1 MYVSIF
7 SIHFLHDFHLS
18 NMTFITTAN
27 FFCKLCSNSTFKLC
41 RYHLLFYI
49 QFNSWQILRFQ
60 KQQNQSVSGL
70 SEAARNKRK
79 HRNVVAMKFNLINY
93 ILETVSMILMLIF
106 KEEVIILLY
115 LLTNSC
121 GTPLVY
127 YLGIE
132 ENRKQAQEYFRWEE

>member
-1 MYVSIF
+1 
-7 SIHFLHDFHLS
+7 
-18 NMTFITTAN
+18 MTYITTAN
-27 FFCKLCSNSTFKLC
+27 FLLQIVFK
-41 RYHLLFYI
+41 FNI
-49 QFNSWQILRFQ
+49 QIIQIPLSIFNSWQIFRFQ

-93 ILETVSMILMLIF
+93 ILETVSMILMLVF

-115 LLTNSC
+115 LLANSC

-132 ENRKQAQEYFRWEE
+132 ENRKQAQEYFR